1 MGLEPGTDPATDAL
15 GQLPAVLAGAGLV
28 STRPV
33 PSHWQ
38 PGPGTA
44 GALLSSGNFQGKC
57 QAGVLQTLAGDGRAP
72 TGTLGTGVP
81 FLCPYLLSY

>member
-1 MGLEPGTDPATDAL
+1 MGPEPGTDPAADAL
-15 GQLPAVLAGAGLV
+15 GQLLV

-33 PSHWQ
+33 PSHSQ

-44 GALLSSGNFQGKC
+44 GALLSSGNFQGKR
-57 QAGVLQTLAGDGRAP
+57 QAGVLRTLAGAGRAP
-72 TGTLGTGVP
+72 AGTLGTGVP